1 MSDGGGGGGSN
12 GQDDWSH
19 LPYRP
24 CVGIMVLNHQG
35 KVWIGQRIS
44 EGNTEYSG
52 SPKRWQMPQGGID
65 KGEDPKP
72 ASLRELVEET
82 GIKSVTL
89 LDQTEDWLTYDLP
102 KHLLGTGLK
111 GKYRG
116 QKQMWFAYRF
126 DGDESEI
133 AINPPPGGH
142 DAEFDDWRW
151 EDMAKLPELIVE
163 FKQDIYTQLVKRFA
177 HLAK

>member
-1 MSDGGGGGGSN
+1 MSSGNNWG
-12 GQDDWSH
+12 H

-24 CVGIMVLNHQG
+24 CVGIMVLNEAG

-65 KGEDPKP
+65 KGEDPLP
-72 ASLRELVEET
+72 ASLRELHEET
-82 GIKSVTL
+82 GMESVTL

-102 KHLLGTGLK
+102 AHLLGTGLK

-126 DGDESEI
+126 DGDETEI
-133 AINPPPGGH
+133 AINPPPDGH
-142 DAEFDDWRW
+142 KPEFDAWRW
-151 EDMAKLPELIVE
+151 EDMANLPDLIVE
-163 FKQDIYTQLVKRFA
+163 FKRDIYSQVVERFS
-177 HLAK
+177 HLSK

>member
-1 MSDGGGGGGSN
+1 MNTGSN
-12 GQDDWSH
+12 TNNTDEWSH

-24 CVGIMVLNHQG
+24 CVGIMVLNHEG

-65 KGEDPKP
+65 KGEDPLP
-72 ASLRELVEET
+72 ASRRELHEET
-82 GIKSVTL
+82 GMESVTL

-102 KHLLGTGLK
+102 THLLGKGLK

-142 DAEFDDWRW
+142 SAEFNDWRW
-151 EDMAKLPELIVE
+151 EDMQLLPDLIVE
-163 FKQDIYTQLVKRFA
+163 FKRDIYAQVVKRFS
-177 HLAK
+177 HLSK

>member
-1 MSDGGGGGGSN
+1 MGGRPVSD
-12 GQDDWSH
+12 QWQH

-24 CVGIMVLNHQG
+24 CVGIMVLNGAG
-35 KVWIGQRIS
+35 KVWIGHRMS

-72 ASLRELVEET
+72 ASLRELYEET
-82 GIKSVTL
+82 GISNVTL
-89 LDQTEDWLTYDLP
+89 LDQTNEWLTYDLP
-102 KHLLGTGLK
+102 THMLGTGLR

-133 AINPPPGGH
+133 AINPPPDNH
-142 DAEFDDWRW
+142 TPEFDDWRW
-151 EDMAKLPELIVE
+151 EDMAKLPELIVD
-163 FKQDIYTQLVKRFA
+163 FKVDIYTQVVARFS
-177 HLAK
+177 HLAD

>member
-1 MSDGGGGGGSN
+1 VSSGNNWG
-12 GQDDWSH
+12 H

-24 CVGIMVLNHQG
+24 CVGIMVLNEAG

-65 KGEDPKP
+65 KGEDPLP
-72 ASLRELVEET
+72 ASLRELHEET
-82 GIKSVTL
+82 GMESVTL

-102 KHLLGTGLK
+102 AHLLGTGLK

-126 DGDESEI
+126 DGDETEI
-133 AINPPPGGH
+133 AINPPPDGH
-142 DAEFDDWRW
+142 KPEFDAWRW
-151 EDMAKLPELIVE
+151 EDMANLPDLIVE
-163 FKQDIYTQLVKRFA
+163 FKRDIYSQVVERFS
-177 HLAK
+177 HLSK